1 MAHHFVPN
9 FTREVSNKSKIT
21 FSQCNIA
28 KYLGLSPS
36 TMHNMVKDSGNLGK
50 ITVHEG
56 QGRKPQLNVLDLW
69 ALRWYC
75 IRNRHAAVLNIA
87 TWAQEYFRKLLSL
100 TTVSCCIKKCN
111 VNICYSRRKLHISP
125 NAAGFSGPE
134 LIAESENV
142 YCTPMSPHYNL
153 FAGKMDFELSVP
165 KTKWTIQTFISNRSK
180 SKCLSWYGGAAEQ
193 MAWETGICVKVSL
206 TWMHI
211 LGLYRDTYYHQ
222 DDVFHGKSIVIGSR
236 QCQLSF
242 SMCCNS
248 VVS

>member
-36 TMHNMVKDSGNLGK
+36 TTHNMAKDSENLEK
-50 ITVHEG
+50 IPVHEG

-100 TTVSCCIKKCN
+100 VTCIKKCN
-111 VNICYSRRKLHISP
+111 LNICYSRRRLHISP

-134 LIAESENV
+134 LITESENV
-142 YCTPMSPHYNL
+142 CCTPMSPHFNL
-153 FAGKMDFELSVP
+153 FSGKMDFELSVP
-165 KTKWTIQTFISNRSK
+165 KTKRTMQTFISNRSK
-180 SKCLSWYGGAAEQ
+180 SKCLSWYGGASEQ
-193 MAWETGICVKVSL
+193 MAWVTGICAKVSL

-211 LGLYRDTYYHQ
+211 LGLYRDTYYH
-222 DDVFHGKSIVIGSR
+222 
-236 QCQLSF
+236 
-242 SMCCNS
+242 
-248 VVS
+248 